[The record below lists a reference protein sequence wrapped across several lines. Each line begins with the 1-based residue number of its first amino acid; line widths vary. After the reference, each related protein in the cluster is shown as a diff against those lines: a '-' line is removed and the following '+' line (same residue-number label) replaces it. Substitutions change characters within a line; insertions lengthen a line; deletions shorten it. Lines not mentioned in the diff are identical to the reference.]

1 MEKSIQLIEIP
12 VKPNLTPVFILKGT
26 FKGNSTEVLHYHPCN
41 QFLRIT
47 TGISLLEEE
56 NEKQPLFSN
65 MTAFIPAGLPHKSS
79 VIGEVI
85 NYKSI
90 YLDDTLF
97 CPKINGIIIFD
108 MSELGVA
115 LFNRIDISQQKT
127 DDITRRKQSRL

>member
-1 MEKSIQLIEIP
+1 
-12 VKPNLTPVFILKGT
+12 
-26 FKGNSTEVLHYHPCN
+26 LHYHPWH

-97 CPKINGIIIFD
+97 RPKINGIIIFD

-127 DDITRRKQSRL
+127 DDITHRKQSRL